1 MFEELDEMS
10 KGQNYMIMNVY
21 LVDSKGIAR
30 ISN

>member
-21 LVDSKGIAR
+21 LVDSKR
-30 ISN
+30 DCQNF